1 MALAQALGLPRP
13 LTLHRGRRLTRAL
26 SACTSTCSRAPLS
39 RCSPQTGALPCD
51 ACARDLLV
59 SPFHCSFVLHY
70 ADTTE
75 LRGFHCKDHVKFGR
89 VTGDLSFACLY
100 HCNSPDFNDSDGI
113 LGFGRVVND
122 DRLPSPLFTSLTDP
136 NNLLPGS
143 PQLSPKFRCLWFLVY
158 GLCKPCALIILTA
171 FCPRP
176 RRLSCKSAGKWRAWH
191 MRFHRA
197 KL

>member
-1 MALAQALGLPRP
+1 
-13 LTLHRGRRLTRAL
+13 
-26 SACTSTCSRAPLS
+26 
-39 RCSPQTGALPCD
+39 
-51 ACARDLLV
+51 
-59 SPFHCSFVLHY
+59 VLHY

-136 NNLLPGS
+136 SNLLPGS
-143 PQLSPKFRCLWFLVY
+143 PQLSPKFRWVACGCCV
-158 GLCKPCALIILTA
+158 C
-171 FCPRP
+171 CPACS
-176 RRLSCKSAGKWRAWH
+176 SCVVCVPW
-191 MRFHRA
+191 
-197 KL
+197 